1 MDWDK
6 LKIFH
11 TVAESGSFTKAST
24 VLNLSQSAISRQIQ
38 SLEDD
43 LKVKLFERHARGL
56 TLTENGEYVYK
67 TAHEVISK
75 LKETIDNGTSF
86 GAPTEGEILTNGNN
100 IYDKY
105 QGRGILFHNETNN
118 NNHWI
123 KVRLEGV
130 ESNKDAFGSKVLV
143 YTENEAFSLSL
154 VSGQGYFS
162 SHAKELY
169 FGLGTEKHI
178 EKIFRY

>member
-1 MDWDK
+1 M
-6 LKIFH
+6 
-11 TVAESGSFTKAST
+11 
-24 VLNLSQSAISRQIQ
+24 
-38 SLEDD
+38 
-43 LKVKLFERHARGL
+43 
-56 TLTENGEYVYK
+56 
-67 TAHEVISK
+67 
-75 LKETIDNGTSF
+75 
-86 GAPTEGEILTNGNN
+86 
-100 IYDKY
+100 
-105 QGRGILFHNETNN
+105 FHNETNN

-169 FGLGTEKHI
+169 FGLGREKHI
-178 EKIFRY
+178 EKIEVRWPSGVNQSFENISTKLIISKVELFIFHEEEEKENRAIFSLSYILDDVTIENLSGYFFKHS